1 MLATRGW
8 GREEFD
14 LATGEFRAAVR
25 FALFAERTTKL
36 LDRLDEVTGM
46 AVDHLDVRDKAR
58 VTRAQLSAREA
69 SNEIRAALLPEDDD
83 VEGVQ

>member
-8 GREEFD
+8 GRSEFD
-14 LATGEFRAAVR
+14 LATSEFRSAVR

-36 LDRLDEVTGM
+36 LAQLDEVTGM
-46 AVDHLDVRDKAR
+46 AVDHLNVRDKAR

-69 SNEIRAALLPEDDD
+69 SEEIRATLFPEDDR
-83 VEGVQ
+83 G